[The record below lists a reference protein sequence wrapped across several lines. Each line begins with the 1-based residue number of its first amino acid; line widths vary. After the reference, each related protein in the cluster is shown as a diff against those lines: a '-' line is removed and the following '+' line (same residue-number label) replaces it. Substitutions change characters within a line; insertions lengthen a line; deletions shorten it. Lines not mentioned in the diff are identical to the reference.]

1 MKEEIA
7 EKKKKKEA
15 DYILQVRGNQQSFME
30 DIALYFE
37 KEVFPCGKSE
47 LGKEDRYYK
56 EICFDHGRQ
65 EIREYYTEE
74 IYLQSLRLPCVL
86 WVGKLS

>member
-1 MKEEIA
+1 
-7 EKKKKKEA
+7 
-15 DYILQVRGNQQSFME
+15 ME

-37 KEVFPCGKSE
+37 KVIFPRGKSE

-65 EIREYYTEE
+65 EIREYYTEK
-74 IYLQSLRLPCVL
+74 ISGGLRRAIRNGRD
-86 WVGKLS
+86 WQE